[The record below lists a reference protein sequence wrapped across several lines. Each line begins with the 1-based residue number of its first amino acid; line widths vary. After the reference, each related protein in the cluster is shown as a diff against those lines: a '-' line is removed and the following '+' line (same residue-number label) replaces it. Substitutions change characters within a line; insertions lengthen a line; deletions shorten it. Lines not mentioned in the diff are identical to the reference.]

1 MDPIAAAAC
10 ETFLNTIRL
19 SGLNWSIQESP
30 FSLSISIRKTFVKV
44 NEKSVCPSKPNLE
57 AFPIPSPQTPLKA
70 FPKRTLFENKK
81 SPQYISQ
88 KNPMSMLSSPIKYPT
103 EYPSSLST
111 SQNMCPK
118 LNVKPSEIQ
127 VSSSPKMTRLYPSN
141 SQCSQVSNRIQ
152 NMESSLLSIKSM
164 VFKVLSFNV
173 AYVANDRIVRTH
185 GCN

>member
-57 AFPIPSPQTPLKA
+57 AFPIPSHQTPRKT
-70 FPKRTLFENKK
+70 FPKNTLFENKK
-81 SPQYISQ
+81 YFSH
-88 KNPMSMLSSPIKYPT
+88 KNPICMPSSPIKYPT

-118 LNVKPSEIQ
+118 VQLC
-127 VSSSPKMTRLYPSN
+127 RLP
-141 SQCSQVSNRIQ
+141 
-152 NMESSLLSIKSM
+152 
-164 VFKVLSFNV
+164 
-173 AYVANDRIVRTH
+173 
-185 GCN
+185 